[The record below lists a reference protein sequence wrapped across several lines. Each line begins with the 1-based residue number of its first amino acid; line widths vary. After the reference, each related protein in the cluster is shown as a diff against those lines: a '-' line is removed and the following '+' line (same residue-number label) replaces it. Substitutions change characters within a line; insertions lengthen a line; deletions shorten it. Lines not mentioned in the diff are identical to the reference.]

1 MELKAEGKLN
11 LNFCWWILLLD
22 HDLRWGFF
30 GLLVLDFQ
38 TFQAFL
44 LPSWF
49 QRTCNLDMVPSN
61 LDYSTV
67 LPNCRRHGSV
77 RHGSPGILAGAH
89 ELQFGWSQRRLN
101 VDCSM
106 TGWSTESLVTQL
118 VFIGIWYGYDM
129 MSMFF
134 VLFGGPFFCWR
145 VETFFGPKKVMLIK
159 ESRLTFHGFNNQWI
173 GQSIGCLL
181 SERSLILQRDDPSWE
196 ADFLNIQNC
205 EFLLVQWQ
213 IRWKKCLSL
222 VV

>member
-11 LNFCWWILLLD
+11 LNFCWWIPLLD

-134 VLFGGPFFCWR
+134 
-145 VETFFGPKKVMLIK
+145 
-159 ESRLTFHGFNNQWI
+159 
-173 GQSIGCLL
+173 CLV
-181 SERSLILQRDDPSWE
+181 WW
-196 ADFLNIQNC
+196 A
-205 EFLLVQWQ
+205 FLLLESWDFF
-213 IRWKKCLSL
+213 WSKKGD
-222 VV
+222 VD